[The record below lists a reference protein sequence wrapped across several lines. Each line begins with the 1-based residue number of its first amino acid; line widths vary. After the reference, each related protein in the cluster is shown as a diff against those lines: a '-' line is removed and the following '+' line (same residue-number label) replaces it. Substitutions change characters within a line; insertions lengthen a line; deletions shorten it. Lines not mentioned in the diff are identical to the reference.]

1 MLEIATSELK
11 DRSTISERLLQ
22 TLQKDFKAEEQSNE
36 QLFKKQEMQL
46 KHQLA
51 AHENHVIST

>member
-36 QLFKKQEMQL
+36 QLFKKQEM
-46 KHQLA
+46 
-51 AHENHVIST
+51 